1 MRLQLDQTS
10 RGVVWYCATGR
21 SKFEG
26 VIPDAPSELL
36 GDEFQNLRTLAIDVH
51 LTTSIPS
58 VNFTPRM
65 TFGNW
70 LWPSRRRQLFF
81 SGLSK
86 LEDHRQRGLIR
97 ETSLGSHGAVAHPRE
112 RAFDDIGRTQMLPE
126 FGRKVIEGERCV
138 SILDQTA

>member
-70 LWPSRRRQLFF
+70 LWPSRRRQLFSAASASLKIIASAVLF
-81 SGLSK
+81 
-86 LEDHRQRGLIR
+86 ERQ
-97 ETSLGSHGAVAHPRE
+97 SLGSHGAVAHPRE